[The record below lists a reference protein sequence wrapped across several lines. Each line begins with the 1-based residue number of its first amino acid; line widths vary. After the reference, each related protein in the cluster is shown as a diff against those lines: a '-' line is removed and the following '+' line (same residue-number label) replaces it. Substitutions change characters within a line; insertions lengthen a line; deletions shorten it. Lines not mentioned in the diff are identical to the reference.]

1 MPARVVSLVV
11 KLRSPKPLSRVRFL
25 HHPHFATYSLPVME
39 SKAGGRRAEAGS
51 RKFSPENYV

>member
-1 MPARVVSLVV
+1 
-11 KLRSPKPLSRVRFL
+11 
-25 HHPHFATYSLPVME
+25 LPVME